1 MKTTVTSDCQPIDAH
16 IDDHT
21 AYTLRS
27 QINISI
33 FLGLLILTVFVM
45 PSIGFG
51 SKHER
56 LYGSIVF
63 SILIGVHRHV
73 FAPFRP

>member
-16 IDDHT
+16 IDDHK

-33 FLGLLILTVFVM
+33 SWDF
-45 PSIGFG
+45 
-51 SKHER
+51 
-56 LYGSIVF
+56 
-63 SILIGVHRHV
+63 
-73 FAPFRP
+73 